1 MLMEVESGAFVE
13 KARAALGDATLQ
25 HALKHIK
32 HGFVEA
38 RAAAAARLPGF
49 EDMRDRARDV
59 KAHTIAHLADYL
71 EQFEAN
77 VKALGGQVHWA
88 ADAAE
93 AREIVLGICRR
104 AGART
109 VTKSKSM
116 VTEEIEL
123 NPFLEAGGIEPVET
137 DLGEYII
144 QLRKEKPSH
153 IIAPV
158 IHLSKDQVADTF
170 HEHHPKYGFHERL
183 TVRADMVR
191 EARAILRERFVKADV
206 GITGAN
212 FLVAETGSAVVVTNE
227 GNADLTASLPD
238 THIVVT
244 GIEKVVPTLEDCHLM
259 LRLLPRSA
267 TGQDVTAY
275 MSFFTG
281 PKRPGDLSGPSSFH
295 VVLLDNGRSGMMG
308 SEFEEMLR
316 CIRCGACLNHC
327 PVYANIGGHAYG
339 WVYPGPMGAVLTPSL
354 AGIDKAGHLPNAS
367 SFCGRC
373 EAVCPVRIPLP
384 KMMRHWRERE
394 FERHLNPRAARWGLA
409 TWAVIA
415 ASPRVY
421 RAMQWTS
428 SRLLRLLAW
437 RGWIRRLP
445 VAGAG
450 WTAQRDLRAPRGD
463 SFQRQWRKSGGRR

>member
-1 MLMEVESGAFVE
+1 MEVESGAFVE

-38 RAAAAARLPGF
+38 RATAAARLPDF
-49 EDMRDRARDV
+49 EAMRDAARDV

-77 VKALGGQVHWA
+77 VTALGGRVHWA
-88 ADAAE
+88 RDAGE
-93 AREIVLGICRR
+93 ARAIVLAICRN

-123 NPFLEAGGIEPVET
+123 NPYLEEHGIEPIET

-144 QLRKEKPSH
+144 QLRREKPSH

-183 TVRADMVR
+183 TVRSDMVR
-191 EARAILRERFVKADV
+191 EARSILRQRFVKADV

-244 GIEKVVPTLEDCHLM
+244 GIEKLVPTLEDCHLM

-267 TGQDVTAY
+267 TGQDITAY
-275 MSFFTG
+275 ISFFTG
-281 PKRPGDLSGPSSFH
+281 PKRAADLSGPSSFH
-295 VVLLDNGRSGMMG
+295 VVLLDNGRSNMMG
-308 SEFEEMLR
+308 TEFEEMLR

-339 WVYPGPMGAVLTPSL
+339 SVYPGPMGAVLTPSL
-354 AGIDKAGHLPNAS
+354 AGIDKTGHLPNAS

-373 EAVCPVRIPLP
+373 EEVCPVRIPLP
-384 KMMRHWRERE
+384 RMMRHWRERE
-394 FERHLNPRAARWGLA
+394 FERHLTPRGARWGLHA
-409 TWAVIA
+409 WALIA
-415 ASPRVY
+415 ASPTVY
-421 RAMQWTS
+421 RAMQWTA
-428 SRLLRLLAW
+428 SRVLRLVAW

-445 VAGAG
+445 LAGSA
-450 WTAQRDLRAPRGD
+450 WTSQRDMRAPSGD
-463 SFQRQWRKSGGRR
+463 SFQRQWRKRGGRR

>member
-1 MLMEVESGAFVE
+1 MEVESGAFVE
-13 KARAALGDATLQ
+13 KARAALDDATLQ

-38 RAAAAARLPGF
+38 RANAAARLPDF
-49 EDMRDRARDV
+49 EAMRDRARDV

-77 VKALGGQVHWA
+77 VTARGGKVHWA
-88 ADAAE
+88 RDARE
-93 AREIVLGICRR
+93 ARAIIHGICRA

-123 NPFLEAGGIEPVET
+123 NPYLEEHSIEPIET

-144 QLRKEKPSH
+144 QLRGEKPSH

-170 HEHHPKYGFHERL
+170 HEHHGRHGFHTRL
-183 TVRADMVR
+183 TERSGMVR
-191 EARAILRERFVKADV
+191 EARSILRQRFVKADV

-244 GIEKVVPTLEDCHLM
+244 GIEKLVPTLDDCHLM

-267 TGQDVTAY
+267 TGQDITAY
-275 MSFFTG
+275 VSFFTG
-281 PKRPGDLSGPSSFH
+281 PKRTDDLSGPSSFH
-295 VVLLDNGRSGMMG
+295 VVLLDNGRSDMMG
-308 SEFEEMLR
+308 TEFEEMLR

-327 PVYANIGGHAYG
+327 PVYSNIGGHAYG
-339 WVYPGPMGAVLTPSL
+339 SVYPGPMGAVLTPSL

-384 KMMRHWRERE
+384 KLMRHWRERE
-394 FERHLNPRAARWGLA
+394 FERHLSPSGTRWGLRA
-409 TWAVIA
+409 WSMIA
-415 ASPRVY
+415 ASPRLY
-421 RAMQWTS
+421 RSMQWTA
-428 SRLLRLLAW
+428 SRFLRLIASN
-437 RGWIRRLP
+437 GWIRRLP
-445 VAGAG
+445 LAGAG
-450 WTAQRDLRAPRGD
+450 WTGERDMHAPAGN
-463 SFQRQWRKSGGRR
+463 SFQHQWRKRGGRR

>member
-1 MLMEVESGAFVE
+1 MEVESGAFVE

-38 RAAAAARLPGF
+38 RANAAARLPGF
-49 EDMRDRARDV
+49 EGLRDRARDI

-77 VKALGGQVHWA
+77 VTSLGGHVHWA
-88 ADAAE
+88 RDAEE
-93 AREIVLGICRR
+93 ARRIVVDICRQ

-123 NPFLEAGGIEPVET
+123 NPYLEANGIEPIET

-144 QLRKEKPSH
+144 QLRREKPSH

-183 TVRADMVR
+183 TVRSDMVR
-191 EARAILRERFVKADV
+191 EARSILRQRFVKADV

-244 GIEKVVPTLEDCHLM
+244 GIEKLVPTLDDCHLL

-267 TGQDVTAY
+267 TGQDITAY

-281 PKRPGDLSGPSSFH
+281 PKRAGDLSGPSAFH
-295 VVLLDNGRSGMMG
+295 VVLVDNGRSAMMG
-308 SEFEEMLR
+308 TEFEEMLR

-339 WVYPGPMGAVLTPSL
+339 SVYPGPMGAVLTPSL
-354 AGIDKAGHLPNAS
+354 AGIEQAGNLPNAS

-373 EAVCPVRIPLP
+373 EEVCPVRIPLP

-394 FERHLNPRAARWGLA
+394 FERHLNPRTARWGLHA
-409 TWAVIA
+409 WAVIV

-421 RAMQWTS
+421 RAVQWTA
-428 SRLLRLLAW
+428 SRFLRLLAW
-437 RGWIRRLP
+437 GGWIRRLP
-445 VAGAG
+445 FVGG
-450 WTAQRDLRAPRGD
+450 EWTRNRDLRAPSGD
-463 SFQRQWRKSGGRR
+463 SFQRQWRQRGGKR